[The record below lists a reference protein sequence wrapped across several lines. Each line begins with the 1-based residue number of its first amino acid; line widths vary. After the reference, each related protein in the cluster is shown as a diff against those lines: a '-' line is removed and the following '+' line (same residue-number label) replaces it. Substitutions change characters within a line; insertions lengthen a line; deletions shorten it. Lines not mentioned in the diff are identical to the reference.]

1 MKTSV
6 GAIGFFCFIAFLLMA
21 GCQTLPDIS
30 GWSVPPVVPGED
42 ELIIRDQLI
51 ILVDATGSIGS
62 NRVFTYEKALVQAFT
77 GAMPEGDYKAGIT
90 SFSGVSETNW
100 LKLPLAVYDRDAMNF
115 AAAKLEPL
123 GLSTPLSDALL
134 SLKPELEGQMGRGAI
149 LVFSDGEVTDPEAV
163 LHACQD
169 LKMAHRTQLCIFT
182 VHVGHGN
189 RGKPLL
195 ENMAKVNGCGKYYD
209 GASLNSAAAIQALVR
224 DIFLAPK
231 EFPVPAPQP
240 AAWTLKIINFDN
252 DSAVVAAQYDVPLDE
267 AAAILKANPD
277 IGLRLEGHTDSN
289 ASAVYNQTL
298 SERRV
303 EAVKSALVKR
313 GVDASRLETGAYGK
327 TRPAVPNDS
336 PENRH
341 KNRRV
346 ELSVITQ

>member
-6 GAIGFFCFIAFLLMA
+6 GTMGLLSFITFLLMA

-30 GWSVPPVVPGED
+30 GLSAPPVIPGED
-42 ELIIRDQLI
+42 EEIIRDQLI
-51 ILVDATGSIGS
+51 ILVDATGSVGT
-62 NRVFTYEKALVQAFT
+62 NHVFAYEKALVQAFT
-77 GAMPEGDYKAGIT
+77 GAMPEGDYNAGIT
-90 SFSGVSETNW
+90 SFSGVSESNW
-100 LKLPLAVYDRDAMNF
+100 LKLPLAAYDRDAMNF
-115 AAAKLEPL
+115 AAARLEPL
-123 GLSTPLSDALL
+123 GLSTPLSCALL
-134 SLKPELEGQMGRGAI
+134 SLRPELEGKMGRGAI
-149 LVFSDGEVTDPEAV
+149 LLFSDGEVKDPEAV
-163 LHACQD
+163 LHACQE

-189 RGKPLL
+189 RGKQLL
-195 ENMAKVNGCGKYYD
+195 ENMAKVNGCGKYYE
-209 GASLNSAAAIQALVR
+209 GASLDSAAAIQGLVR
-224 DIFLAPK
+224 DIFLAPEK
-231 EFPVPAPQP
+231 VPVPAPQP

-252 DSAVVAAQYDVPLDE
+252 DSAVVAAQYEVQLDD
-267 AAAILKANPD
+267 AAAILAAQPG
-277 IGLRLEGHTDSN
+277 IRLLLEGHTDSN
-289 ASAVYNQTL
+289 APAAYNQTL
-298 SERRV
+298 SEARV